1 VLALLSVVVAPVHTL
16 FIPVIAAGSGFT
28 VTTIELAQ
36 PVPSVYVIVDVP
48 VVNAVAT
55 PDEFI
60 VTTLVFDELHVP
72 PLVLL
77 LYVAVLLSHINV
89 GPLTAAGRGFTVIT
103 LVVAQPLLKA

>member
-16 FIPVIAAGSGFT
+16 FIPSITTGSGFT
-28 VTTIELAQ
+28 VTTIDLAQ
-36 PVPSVYVIVDVP
+36 PVPNVYIIVDVP
-48 VVNAVAT
+48 VVSGVAI

-77 LYVAVLLSHINV
+77 LYAAVLLSHIVV
-89 GPLTAAGRGFTVIT
+89 GPTTAAGSGFTVIT
-103 LVVAQPLLKA
+103 LVVAHPLLKA